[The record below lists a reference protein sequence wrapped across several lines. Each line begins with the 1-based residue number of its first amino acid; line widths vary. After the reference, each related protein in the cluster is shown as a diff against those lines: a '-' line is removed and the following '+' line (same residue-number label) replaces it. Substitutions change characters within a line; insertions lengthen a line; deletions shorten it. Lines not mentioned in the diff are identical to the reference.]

1 VYIRENR
8 TYSKKTQSEYTKYQ
22 LVESYRSP
30 SGPRQRVITT
40 FLDFDLPKSS
50 WKAVAHSFEQ
60 RILGK
65 DSLFE
70 EDPKIK
76 AYVDEAYSRY
86 LVDQEA
92 AKETQE
98 RKDDAD
104 TKAIDLNTISHS
116 ESRSLGPEL
125 VANWA
130 YESLAVDKVLTNAGI
145 SDKER
150 MIAKAVILARLVSPG
165 SDAKTY
171 RYICESS
178 AISELVGIELAHFNK
193 DQVYKIADSLIDAKT
208 EIEKGLV
215 GSQRRLLGPSDSIL
229 LYDLT
234 NTYFEGSARSNTIAK
249 YGHSKE
255 KRSDCPLVSLAMV
268 TDCKGRPI
276 YSEIYEG
283 NVSEP
288 RTLSEVLKSIS
299 ELHKGTL
306 SSAIKPTIVM
316 DRGIA
321 TKENIKIIT
330 DARYRYVVITRANS
344 AAKYKEHFL
353 DPSSFLKIEDSSSN
367 EILLKKITVTQAE
380 GPQDSEGPDND
391 PGENSETISDDNPLA
406 GDNAS
411 EENTTEENSASEEN
425 NDSRENTS
433 EENNQST
440 KTVVLCRSA
449 AKEKT
454 AVSINARTKERF
466 LADTTRLV
474 KSVEK
479 GNISRTQRVSERIG
493 RIKAR
498 YPSVAKYYDISLV
511 FSEDHGTIESKKRI
525 DKVIEVKVTE
535 KPEKKPDE
543 LAGCYV
549 IETDHHE
556 LSAEE
561 IYRIY
566 TSLTKVEDSFRSLK
580 TDLGIRP
587 VYHQLEKRTKGHLF
601 ISVLAYYLLSAIEA
615 TLERNGNHSRFS
627 SIKETLSTH
636 QRATVRVTTED
647 DVVYSIRS
655 SGTPEPKHKEIYQTL
670 GVKDPLRKIKRPA
683 VHL

>member
-1 VYIRENR
+1 
-8 TYSKKTQSEYTKYQ
+8 
-22 LVESYRSP
+22 
-30 SGPRQRVITT
+30 
-40 FLDFDLPKSS
+40 
-50 WKAVAHSFEQ
+50 
-60 RILGK
+60 
-65 DSLFE
+65 
-70 EDPKIK
+70 
-76 AYVDEAYSRY
+76 
-86 LVDQEA
+86 
-92 AKETQE
+92 
-98 RKDDAD
+98 
-104 TKAIDLNTISHS
+104 
-116 ESRSLGPEL
+116 
-125 VANWA
+125 
-130 YESLAVDKVLTNAGI
+130 
-145 SDKER
+145 
-150 MIAKAVILARLVSPG
+150 M
-165 SDAKTY
+165 
-171 RYICESS
+171 
-178 AISELVGIELAHFNK
+178 
-193 DQVYKIADSLIDAKT
+193 
-208 EIEKGLV
+208 
-215 GSQRRLLGPSDSIL
+215 
-229 LYDLT
+229 
-234 NTYFEGSARSNTIAK
+234 
-249 YGHSKE
+249 
-255 KRSDCPLVSLAMV
+255 SLAMV

-344 AAKYKEHFL
+344 ATKYKEHFL

-367 EILLKKITVTQAE
+367 EILLKKITVTQ
-380 GPQDSEGPDND
+380 GPQDSEGPQDPERPRDSED

-406 GDNAS
+406 DD
-411 EENTTEENSASEEN
+411 SA
-425 NDSRENTS
+425 T

-525 DKVIEVKVTE
+525 DKVIEVKVAE

-615 TLERNGNHSRFS
+615 TLEKNGNHSRFS

-636 QRATVRVTTED
+636 QRATVTVTTED

>member
-1 VYIRENR
+1 
-8 TYSKKTQSEYTKYQ
+8 
-22 LVESYRSP
+22 
-30 SGPRQRVITT
+30 
-40 FLDFDLPKSS
+40 
-50 WKAVAHSFEQ
+50 
-60 RILGK
+60 
-65 DSLFE
+65 
-70 EDPKIK
+70 
-76 AYVDEAYSRY
+76 
-86 LVDQEA
+86 
-92 AKETQE
+92 
-98 RKDDAD
+98 
-104 TKAIDLNTISHS
+104 
-116 ESRSLGPEL
+116 
-125 VANWA
+125 
-130 YESLAVDKVLTNAGI
+130 
-145 SDKER
+145 
-150 MIAKAVILARLVSPG
+150 M
-165 SDAKTY
+165 
-171 RYICESS
+171 
-178 AISELVGIELAHFNK
+178 
-193 DQVYKIADSLIDAKT
+193 
-208 EIEKGLV
+208 
-215 GSQRRLLGPSDSIL
+215 
-229 LYDLT
+229 
-234 NTYFEGSARSNTIAK
+234 
-249 YGHSKE
+249 
-255 KRSDCPLVSLAMV
+255 
-268 TDCKGRPI
+268 
-276 YSEIYEG
+276 
-283 NVSEP
+283 
-288 RTLSEVLKSIS
+288 
-299 ELHKGTL
+299 
-306 SSAIKPTIVM
+306 
-316 DRGIA
+316 
-321 TKENIKIIT
+321 
-330 DARYRYVVITRANS
+330 
-344 AAKYKEHFL
+344 

-367 EILLKKITVTQAE
+367 EILLKKITVTQGPRDPE
-380 GPQDSEGPDND
+380 GPQDSGK
-391 PGENSETISDDNPLA
+391 NSETISDDNPLA

-411 EENTTEENSASEEN
+411 EENTSEDSA
-425 NDSRENTS
+425 T
-433 EENNQST
+433 EENNQSA

-615 TLERNGNHSRFS
+615 TLEKNGNHSRFS